1 MNKWE
6 SNPAPY
12 GQRRGLRGVTFYW
25 HHEGVIA
32 RNVRQPRR
40 LAVPAIIILTAIWY
54 KIEQCSTMREPQ
66 SLEKV

>member
-1 MNKWE
+1 MNDGRAT
-6 SNPAPY
+6 PHRY
-12 GQRRGLRGVTFYW
+12 GQRRGLRGVAFYW

-40 LAVPAIIILTAIWY
+40 LAVPAIIILTAILY

-66 SLEKV
+66 SLGKV